1 LRRVGRIVVISFL
14 GDGLMVIR
22 RLFGS
27 SFSGTALIDKAIS
40 PSSPYLGGLTYVS
53 MSADQK
59 FAAFESAGTNI
70 DIFMPILF

>member
-1 LRRVGRIVVISFL
+1 LALLPS
-14 GDGLMVIR
+14 
-22 RLFGS
+22 
-27 SFSGTALIDKAIS
+27 TALIDKVIS